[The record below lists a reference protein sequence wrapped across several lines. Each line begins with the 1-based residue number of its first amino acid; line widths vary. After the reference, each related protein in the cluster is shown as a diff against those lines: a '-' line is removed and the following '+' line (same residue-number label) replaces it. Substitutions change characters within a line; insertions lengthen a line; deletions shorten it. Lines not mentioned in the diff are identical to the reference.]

1 MDSPDVYGTRGL
13 VCNRHGSRY
22 GVQDDGQERTAG
34 YHEVVQAIGDFNYP
48 MLVVSSGRHGYGKQ
62 REQLVRVGF
71 PILYPEL
78 YRLLHS

>member
-13 VCNRHGSRY
+13 VRDRHGSRY

-34 YHEVVQAIGDFNYP
+34 HNEVVQAIGDFNYP
-48 MLVVSSGRHGYGKQ
+48 LLVVPPGRHGHGKQ

-71 PILYPEL
+71 SLVYPEL
-78 YRLLHS
+78 YRFLHS